1 MSNAQKRSNS
11 PDATA
16 TPEALP
22 KIMTKPLP
30 EILDE
35 LESYIRRVEEAVG
48 VAQQAARESKGA
60 AAQARES
67 GEKAAD
73 SARQAAETAVA
84 AVRDEASKTT
94 EALILRVSDLEKE
107 IMQLKEKINRESKA
121 IDQAF
126 LALKDTYTGESPW
139 LNNGN

>member
-1 MSNAQKRSNS
+1 MSTAAKRTNS
-11 PDATA
+11 PDTSK
-16 TPEALP
+16 PVALP

-84 AVRDEASKTT
+84 AIRDEASRTT
-94 EALILRVSDLEKE
+94 EALLLRVADLENEIKE
-107 IMQLKEKINRESKA
+107 LREKISREA
-121 IDQAF
+121 CAVDRAF
-126 LALKDTYTGESPW
+126 MALKDTYTGESPW